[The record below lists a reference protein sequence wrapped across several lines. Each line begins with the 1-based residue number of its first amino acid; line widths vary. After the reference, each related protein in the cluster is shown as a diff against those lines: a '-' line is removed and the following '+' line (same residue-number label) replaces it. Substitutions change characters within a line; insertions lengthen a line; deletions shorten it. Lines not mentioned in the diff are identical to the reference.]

1 MQAAFIS
8 RLPLLCLRRAA
19 ATKSTVAVFAA
30 KLTKLQR
37 FDEILRIDLF
47 RDICRKI
54 PLCPRCQHS
63 S

>member
-19 ATKSTVAVFAA
+19 AKSTVAVFAV

-37 FDEILRIDLF
+37 FDEILQIDLL

-54 PLCPRCQHS
+54 PLCPRR
-63 S
+63 